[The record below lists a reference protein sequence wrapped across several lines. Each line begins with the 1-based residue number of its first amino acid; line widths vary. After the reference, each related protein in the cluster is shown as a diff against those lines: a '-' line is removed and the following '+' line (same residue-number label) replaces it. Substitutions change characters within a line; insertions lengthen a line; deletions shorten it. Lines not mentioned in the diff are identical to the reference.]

1 MAKFKLINNRGA
13 SLSFPDNEY
22 CTLINISGQTN
33 AVSSISST
41 TVGGIDGD
49 TVNAVRANPRSIT
62 LDLRMNSR
70 YGVEVSQRNI
80 LKVIKLKQKITLEW
94 TQDGMTKVIE
104 GIVESVDMPRWN
116 KSVIMQ
122 VTLHCE
128 QPFWEDAQAIVQRID
143 EAIDLHY
150 FTGYYNDMLY
160 FPEEGIPLG
169 EFNTIR
175 TKSFFNDGAVAVGL
189 TITITAVDRVT
200 NPIIQDADGNF
211 FGVGYGTGA
220 RQVLMES
227 GDVIRI
233 TTGKGNKTVTLNRVN
248 ILDRIKPNST
258 WLQLQTGENQFA
270 INSDDDSLT
279 NMYFN
284 VEYKQRYI

>member
-22 CTLINISGQTN
+22 CTLINIDGQTN
-33 AVSSISST
+33 AVSSISSA

-62 LDLRMNSR
+62 LDFRMNSR
-70 YGVEVSQRNI
+70 HGVELSLREV
-80 LKVIKLKQKITLEW
+80 LKVIKIKQKITLEW
-94 TQDGMTKVIE
+94 TQDEMTKVIE
-104 GIVESVDMPRWN
+104 GVVESVDMPRWN
-116 KSVIMQ
+116 NSVIMQ

-128 QPFWEDAQAIVQRID
+128 QPFWEDAQTVVQRID
-143 EAIDLHY
+143 EASDLHY
-150 FTGYYNDMLY
+150 FTDYSNDMLY
-160 FPEEGIPLG
+160 FPEEGIALG
-169 EFNTIR
+169 EFDTIR

-189 TITITAVDRVT
+189 SITINAVDKVT
-200 NPIIQDADGNF
+200 NPIISDAFGNF
-211 FGVGYGTGA
+211 FGVGYGTDT
-220 RQVLMES
+220 RKVVMES
-227 GDVIRI
+227 GDIIKI
-233 TTGKGNKTVTLNRVN
+233 TTGKGNKTVTLNGVN
-248 ILDRIKPNST
+248 ILDRVKPNST

-284 VEYKQRYI
+284 IEYRQRYI

>member
-160 FPEEGIPLG
+160 FPKEGIPLG

-220 RQVLMES
+220 RQVIMES

-284 VEYKQRYI
+284 IEYKQRYI